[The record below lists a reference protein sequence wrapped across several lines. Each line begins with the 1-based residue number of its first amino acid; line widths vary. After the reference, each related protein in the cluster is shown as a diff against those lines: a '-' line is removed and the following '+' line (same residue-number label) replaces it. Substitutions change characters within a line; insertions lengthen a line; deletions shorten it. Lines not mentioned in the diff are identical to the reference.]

1 MLSGIIIG
9 MLFGILLQRS
19 QFCFVSGFRNIFTQ
33 KNFRFPTALCIAIS
47 IQSIGFFTL
56 QHYELIE
63 LPNGEFSLSATV
75 LGGFSLASVWHLPVV
90 VVVAHGFV
98 VVKAL

>member
-75 LGGFSLASVWHLPVV
+75 LGGLLFGLVWHLPVV

>member
-1 MLSGIIIG
+1 MLSGLIIG
-9 MLFGILLQRS
+9 ILFGILLQRS

-33 KNFRFPTALCIAIS
+33 KNFRFPTALFIAIS
-47 IQSIGFFTL
+47 IQSIGLFTL
-56 QHYELIE
+56 QHYELMGNF
-63 LPNGEFSLSATV
+63 LYLRLYWV
-75 LGGFSLASVWHLPVV
+75 DFSLASVWHLPVV